1 MALDARDRFSLR
13 RAGGCPTDEGVT
25 RRASPAEL
33 HAPFGIAQLS
43 PRYPHIPSRSAVV
56 TPACGPL
63 CVPSERSRFIGT
75 ALTRGAPLRYNT
87 AVESPALACV
97 PDTQSSSGRR
107 DDCWHGACHGG
118 LCGATIPW
126 AAARPPPVGWL
137 GWQPVPLR
145 PGVLFPQDCRSR
157 RGPEAVAW
165 SVARV
170 VPAGPTP
177 LCPAGLAIRL
187 G

>member
-1 MALDARDRFSLR
+1 MKVSHAEPAR
-13 RAGGCPTDEGVT
+13 
-25 RRASPAEL
+25 
-33 HAPFGIAQLS
+33 LS
-43 PRYPHIPSRSAVV
+43 CTHPSRSHNSAHG
-56 TPACGPL
+56 PAHP
-63 CVPSERSRFIGT
+63 VPFSRGNAGLWPALRSLGT
-75 ALTRGAPLRYNT
+75 LALHWHSVDKGGPLRYNT